1 MELYDFVAIPLMKLE
16 ILTQSLQHWH
26 KASGIQHEW
35 KTNSPYQAWVVETIL
50 QQTRIAQGGAYIQR
64 FLQRFPDVSSLAR
77 AAIDDVL
84 QVWEGLGY
92 YRRAHLMHKAAKIIQ
107 ERGCWPQTNAEWLK
121 LPGIGA
127 YSAGALASFVNNEN
141 CPAIDGNVIRVF
153 ARWYDLDID
162 LYSAQG
168 KRHLHAL
175 VENHLAHCHANQYN
189 QILMDFGS
197 NICKPK
203 SPYCATC
210 VAQAYCKSF
219 TKGSI
224 EDRPIKKVKRPKTHR
239 YFILYWHVNE
249 CQQLGMA
256 KREAKDIWRGLW
268 TLPHQEIAM
277 VHWNS
282 VIEKTNALT
291 HRQTL
296 SHQYI
301 HTAVLQQ
308 KAPTDISIDTHYIDL
323 PDAILLPM
331 DRSSRQY
338 IDHLAKGYILRGRQ

>member
-1 MELYDFVAIPLMKLE
+1 MKLE
-16 ILTQSLQHWH
+16 NLTLRLQQWH
-26 KASGIQHEW
+26 KKSGIQHVW
-35 KTNSPYQAWVVETIL
+35 KSNSPYQAWVVETIL
-50 QQTRIAQGGAYIQR
+50 QQTRVAQGNAYIQR
-64 FLQRFPDVSSLAR
+64 FLQRFPDISSLAR

-107 ERGCWPQTNAEWLK
+107 ERGCWPQNNAEWLK

-175 VENHLAHCHANQYN
+175 VKNHLAHCHANQYN

-197 NICKPK
+197 NVCKPK
-203 SPYCATC
+203 SPHCATC

-219 TKGSI
+219 KKGTI
-224 EDRPIKKVKRPKTHR
+224 ENRPIKKTKRPKTHR

-249 CQQLGMA
+249 FHQLGMV
-256 KREAKDIWRGLW
+256 KRQAKDIWQGLW
-268 TLPHQEIAM
+268 TLPHREITLDQ
-277 VHWNS
+277 WDS
-282 VIEKTNALT
+282 VAKKIEEPTQ
-291 HRQTL
+291 RQTL

-301 HTAVLQQ
+301 NTMVLQQ
-308 KAPTDISIDTHYIDL
+308 EAPSENTLDIYYIDL
-323 PDAILLPM
+323 AGAINLPM
-331 DRSSRQY
+331 NRSSRQY
-338 IDHLAKGYILRGRQ
+338 IDRLSNNYKLLNHL

>member
-1 MELYDFVAIPLMKLE
+1 MKLE

-26 KASGIQHEW
+26 KESGIQHEW
-35 KTNSPYQAWVVETIL
+35 KSNSPYKAWVVETIL
-50 QQTRIAQGGAYIQR
+50 QQTRIAQGSAYIER
-64 FLQRFPDVSSLAR
+64 FLQRFPDVSSLAK
-77 AAIDDVL
+77 ATVDDIL
-84 QVWEGLGY
+84 KVWEGLGY
-92 YRRAHLMHKAAKIIQ
+92 YRRAHLMHKAAKIVK
-107 ERGCWPQTNAEWLK
+107 EKGLWPKTKEEWLN
-121 LPGIGA
+121 LPGIGP

-153 ARWYDLDID
+153 ARWYDLDIN

-168 KRHLHAL
+168 KRHLHSL

-197 NICKPK
+197 NVCKPK
-203 SPYCATC
+203 NPLCHAC

-219 TKGSI
+219 TKGTI

-249 CQQLGMA
+249 CEQLGMA

-268 TLPHQEIAM
+268 TLPHQEITMA
-277 VHWNS
+277 HWNS
-282 VIEKTNALT
+282 VKEKTNALT
-291 HRQTL
+291 HRQVL

-301 HTAVLQQ
+301 NTAVLQQ

-338 IDHLAKGYILRGRQ
+338 IDHLAKGYILKGRQ

>member
-1 MELYDFVAIPLMKLE
+1 MKLE
-16 ILTQSLQHWH
+16 ILIQSLQHWH
-26 KASGIQHEW
+26 KESGIQHEW
-35 KTNSPYQAWVVETIL
+35 KSNSPYQAWVVETIL
-50 QQTRIAQGGAYIQR
+50 QQTRIAQGSAYIER
-64 FLQRFPDVSSLAR
+64 FLQRFPDVSSLAK
-77 AAIDDVL
+77 AAVDDVL
-84 QVWEGLGY
+84 KVWEGLGY
-92 YRRAHLMHKAAKIIQ
+92 YRRAHLMHKAAKIVK
-107 ERGCWPQTNAEWLK
+107 ERGLWPKTKDEWLN
-121 LPGIGA
+121 LPGIGP

-153 ARWYDLDID
+153 ARWYDLDIN

-168 KRHLHAL
+168 KRHLHSL

-197 NICKPK
+197 NVCKPK
-203 SPYCATC
+203 NPLCGAC

-219 TKGSI
+219 TKGTI

-268 TLPHQEIAM
+268 TLPHKEIAM
-277 VHWNS
+277 AHWNS

-291 HRQTL
+291 HRQVL

-301 HTAVLQQ
+301 NTAVLQQ

-338 IDHLAKGYILRGRQ
+338 IDLLAKGYILKGHQ